1 MSRLIRPLIAILAL
15 LLSLVLVAPPAQAA
29 EPWRITRYDTT
40 VQLEQSGLAHVTVDF
55 DFDFGT
61 KKGHGP
67 IVALVERQAVEN
79 DPDVWRMIDISNVKA
94 SSPDASAK
102 IDTESDDGVLLIR
115 IGDKDKEVTG
125 VKHYTL
131 SYTVRGLIAPAH
143 ATSGQDEFNFSAV
156 GNAWEVP
163 ISNAS
168 ATVTGPTGVTQTAC
182 FYGNRF
188 DEPCTASATGDSATF
203 GVPELRVHQGMQ
215 VVAGFPAGTF
225 TDAAPR
231 FEKRYRPGNTF
242 ALNPATLG
250 TTGVVTLA
258 GLILVIG
265 GWVRRR
271 RDEVYVDLTPGLAPA
286 PGQGGATTL
295 TSRRGPFAVQF
306 TPPQGVSPGE
316 IGVLQDGAANNV
328 DVTATILDLA
338 ARGHFQ
344 IIQDGKKDWRFER
357 RATDDPA
364 TAAESF
370 VLDTLFLGGDVVTT
384 DDLKHEKYADL
395 MTGAKSRLDADVTER
410 GWFRGELGQQRAVQ
424 IVIGALLL
432 IGGIAATI
440 IGAAVAGWGLPGLAV
455 AGIGLLAIILAFG
468 GRGRSADGSAVL
480 AQAEGFKQYLATAEA
495 DQIKFEEGI
504 DVFSRYLPY
513 ATVFGVA
520 DRWAKVFEQ
529 LAAQGRY
536 TPTDWYV
543 GYGPMNA
550 GYLASSMSSL
560 TSQIGASMVS
570 SISANTATSA
580 TSGGSGFSGG
590 GGFGGGGGGGW

>member
-1 MSRLIRPLIAILAL
+1 MSRLIRPLIAIAAL

-29 EPWRITRYDTT
+29 EPWRITHYDTT
-40 VQLEQSGLAHVTVDF
+40 VQVEQSGLAHVTVDF

-67 IVALVERQAVEN
+67 IVALIERQAVEN

-102 IDTESDDGVLLIR
+102 VDTESDDGVLLIR
-115 IGDKDKEVTG
+115 IGDKNKEVTG

-131 SYTVRGLIAPAH
+131 TYTVRGLIAPHH
-143 ATSGQDEFNFSAV
+143 ATSGLDEFNFSAV

-163 ISNAS
+163 IANAT

-182 FYGNRF
+182 FYGYRF
-188 DEPCTASATGDSATF
+188 DEPCTASAAGEAATYSA
-203 GVPELRVHQGMQ
+203 PELQVHQGMQ

-242 ALNPATLG
+242 AINPATLG

-271 RDEVYVDLTPGLAPA
+271 RDEVYVGLTPGLAPA
-286 PGQGGATTL
+286 PGQDGATTL
-295 TSRRGPFAVQF
+295 TSRRQPVTVQF

-316 IGVLQDGAANNV
+316 VGVLQDGAANNV

-344 IIQDGKKDWRFER
+344 IIQEGKKDWRFER
-357 RATDDPA
+357 RATDDPV

-370 VLDTLFLGGDVVTT
+370 VLGTLFLGGDAVTT
-384 DDLKHEKYADL
+384 DELKHEKYADL
-395 MTGAKSRLDADVTER
+395 MTGAKTRLDADVTER
-410 GWFRGELGQQRAVQ
+410 GWVRSGLLKQRWTQ

-455 AGIGLLAIILAFG
+455 AGIGLLAIIMAFG

-480 AQAEGFKQYLATAEA
+480 AQAEGFKQSVVLVAR
-495 DQIKFEEGI
+495 FELVDG
-504 DVFSRYLPY
+504 
-513 ATVFGVA
+513 AAGHGVPPS
-520 DRWAKVFEQ
+520 DTE
-529 LAAQGRY
+529 
-536 TPTDWYV
+536 TP
-543 GYGPMNA
+543 
-550 GYLASSMSSL
+550 
-560 TSQIGASMVS
+560 VS
-570 SISANTATSA
+570 TLLC
-580 TSGGSGFSGG
+580 
-590 GGFGGGGGGGW
+590 